1 MTLFTPRFGELDRL
15 PVTFPKPLGRRRRS
29 LAFLAVAAGL
39 LTFFLPLVTTDPA
52 VMGRSHWSPWNI
64 SWQIYEGSLPPS
76 IPLMATAAYLLLLF
90 AFGALCL
97 DSSRDVLAK
106 IAVFGL
112 FTSWLWRGDR
122 SSFELLFYGKVS
134 YHNLSLVRH
143 VGLGD
148 LTIVLLGAMGSL
160 LYIALNEDLD
170 TESSPKRAT
179 RGQAL
184 SDAREPEFLDAE
196 IQPTEENDS
205 SGHPADGARDDHRRS
220 GRE

>member
-1 MTLFTPRFGELDRL
+1 
-15 PVTFPKPLGRRRRS
+15 
-29 LAFLAVAAGL
+29 
-39 LTFFLPLVTTDPA
+39 
-52 VMGRSHWSPWNI
+52 
-64 SWQIYEGSLPPS
+64 
-76 IPLMATAAYLLLLF
+76 MATAAYLLLLF